1 MASYKITEEWFR
13 DLKRELKHSDPLTVA
28 IKNHLSMSTILKVKS
43 SKDYGDYEALKKS
56 THPPVKESMRDAVVD
71 LNKKMDKVLR
81 EVNDLKG
88 RFVI

>member
-1 MASYKITEEWFR
+1 MARTTITAEWFR

-28 IKNHLSMSTILKVKS
+28 IKNHLSVGTILKVKS
-43 SKDYGDYEALKKS
+43 SKAFDDYEALKRAA
-56 THPPVKESMRDAVVD
+56 HPPTKESMRDAVVD

-81 EVNDLKG
+81 AVDELKG